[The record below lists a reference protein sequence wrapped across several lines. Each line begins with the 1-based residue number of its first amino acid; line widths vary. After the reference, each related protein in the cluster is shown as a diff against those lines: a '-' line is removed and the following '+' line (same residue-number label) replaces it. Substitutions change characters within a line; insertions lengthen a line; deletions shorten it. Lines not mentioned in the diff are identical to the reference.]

1 MPPAPRTHLFCTRL
15 GLSLPF
21 ARPTAMSNSLE
32 HWCNNDV
39 KLSRPV
45 SDFERDFANGYLF
58 GEILR
63 KLGFQTDFADFKNSE
78 APKAMMFN

>member
-1 MPPAPRTHLFCTRL
+1 
-15 GLSLPF
+15 
-21 ARPTAMSNSLE
+21 MSKLLE

-58 GEILR
+58 GEILS
-63 KLGFQTDFADFKNSE
+63 KLGFQTDFADFKDSE
-78 APKAMMFN
+78 APKAMMFNYNLLVRNFILSLRMA